1 MGDEGK
7 LYAPSQ
13 GGPLRQGEIL
23 SDLIETR
30 LVSVGKGQAPQVDLV
45 THPFALILSQDCDL
59 DLDFQARNSP
69 ETISHPVDKLLPS
82 VLFCEATTATDLRS
96 HLSDSQLWRQITQNK
111 NERYQYLRGVAAEV
125 DALMTGTP
133 DLGADFKRYFAISTE
148 HVYLQLQGP
157 AKRRSR
163 LQSPYLE
170 HLSSRFAY
178 YLSRVA
184 LPEEHFVRKS

>member
-30 LVSVGKGQAPQVDLV
+30 MVSVSKDQAPQVDLV

-69 ETISHPVDKLLPS
+69 EAVSHPDDKLLPS
-82 VLFCEATTATDLRS
+82 VLLCQATSATELRS
-96 HLSDSQLWRQITQNK
+96 HLSDSQIWKQITQNK
-111 NERYQYLRGVAAEV
+111 NERYQYLRGVPAEM
-125 DALMTGTP
+125 DALGTGTP
-133 DLGADFKRYFAISTE
+133 DLGADFKRYFAVSTE
-148 HVYLQLQGP
+148 HIYLQVQGP
-157 AKRRSR
+157 ARRRSR
-163 LQSPYLE
+163 LQSPYVE

>member
-1 MGDEGK
+1 LGDEGK

-30 LVSVGKGQAPQVDLV
+30 TVSGSKGQAPQVDLV
-45 THPFALILSQDCDL
+45 SHPYVVVLSQDCDL

-69 ETISHPVDKLLPS
+69 EAVSHPDDKLLPS
-82 VLFCEATTATDLRS
+82 VLLCQATSATDLRS
-96 HLSDSQLWRQITQNK
+96 HLSDSQIWKQITQNK
-111 NERYQYLRGVAAEV
+111 NKRYQYLRSVPAEV
-125 DALMTGTP
+125 DALGTGIF
-133 DLGADFKRYFAISTE
+133 DLGIDFKRYFATSTE

-157 AKRRSR
+157 AKRRSK

-178 YLSRVA
+178 FLSRVA
-184 LPEEHFVRKS
+184 LPEEHFAKKA

>member
-13 GGPLRQGEIL
+13 GGPLRQGEML

-30 LVSVGKGQAPQVDLV
+30 MVSLNKDQAPQVDLV
-45 THPFALILSQDCDL
+45 TDPFALILSQDCDL

-69 ETISHPVDKLLPS
+69 ETVSHPVDKLLPS
-82 VLFCEATTATDLRS
+82 ILLCQATSATDLRS
-96 HLSDSQLWRQITQNK
+96 HLSDSQIWKQITQNK
-111 NERYQYLRGVAAEV
+111 NERYQYLRSVPAQM
-125 DALMTGTP
+125 DALGTGIS
-133 DLGADFKRYFAISTE
+133 DLGADFKRHFAISTE

-163 LQSPYLE
+163 LQSPYVE

-184 LPEEHFVRKS
+184 LPEEHFVRKA

>member
-1 MGDEGK
+1 LGDEGK

-30 LVSVGKGQAPQVDLV
+30 MVSVSKDQAPQVDLV

-69 ETISHPVDKLLPS
+69 ETVSHPINTQLPS
-82 VLFCEATTATDLRS
+82 ILFCEATTATDLRS
-96 HLSDSQLWRQITQNK
+96 YLSDSQIWKQITQNK

-125 DALMTGTP
+125 DALGTGTS

-148 HVYLQLQGP
+148 HVYMQLQCP

>member
-30 LVSVGKGQAPQVDLV
+30 MVSVSKDQAPQVDLV

-69 ETISHPVDKLLPS
+69 ETVSHPSNKLLPS
-82 VLFCEATTATDLRS
+82 ILFCEATTATDLRS
-96 HLSDSQLWRQITQNK
+96 HLSDSQIWKQITQNK

-125 DALMTGTP
+125 DALGTGTS

>member
-30 LVSVGKGQAPQVDLV
+30 MVSVSKDQAPQVDLV

-59 DLDFQARNSP
+59 DQDFQARNNP
-69 ETISHPVDKLLPS
+69 ETVSHPTDKLLPS
-82 VLFCEATTATDLRS
+82 VLFCQATSATDLRS
-96 HLSDSQLWRQITQNK
+96 HLSDSQIWKQITQNK
-111 NERYQYLRGVAAEV
+111 NERYQYLRSVPAEM
-125 DALMTGTP
+125 DALGTGTP
-133 DLGADFKRYFAISTE
+133 DLGTDFKRYFAISTE

-157 AKRRSR
+157 ARRRSR
-163 LQSPYLE
+163 LQSPYVE

>member
-13 GGPLRQGEIL
+13 GGSLRQGEIL

-30 LVSVGKGQAPQVDLV
+30 MVSLNKDQAPQVDLV
-45 THPFALILSQDCDL
+45 THPFALVLSQDCDL
-59 DLDFQARNSP
+59 DLDFQARNSR
-69 ETISHPVDKLLPS
+69 ETVSHPDDKLLPS
-82 VLFCEATTATDLRS
+82 VLFCEAITATDMRS
-96 HLSDSQLWRQITQNK
+96 HLADGQIWKQITQNK
-111 NERYQYLRGVAAEV
+111 NERYQYLRGVPAEM
-125 DALMTGTP
+125 DALGTGTL

-170 HLSSRFAY
+170 HLSSRFAC

-184 LPEEHFVRKS
+184 LPEEHFVRKA